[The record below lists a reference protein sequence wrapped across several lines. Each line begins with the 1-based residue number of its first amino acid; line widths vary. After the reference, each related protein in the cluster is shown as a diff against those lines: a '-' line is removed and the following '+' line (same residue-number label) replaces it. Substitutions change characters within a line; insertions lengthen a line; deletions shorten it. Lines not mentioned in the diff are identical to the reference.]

1 MIHSLINEAKI
12 QLQIFLRFVHIFY
25 TNCSGS
31 RVQIPSGEAWKV
43 NPLKCTLEVISEFTA
58 KKEIFGCL
66 KLNKCM
72 NFTFHYYSFWVQG
85 AFLAQS
91 LKARNQNHNG
101 QIRASIR
108 PKSFLNSS
116 VASEHWGLIWSDL
129 YSFATDSKIL
139 RRSSDTVHWKLFE

>member
-1 MIHSLINEAKI
+1 MFFVREWFILSLIKRKYNV
-12 QLQIFLRFVHIFY
+12 RFSSDFFTVNYSFY

-31 RVQIPSGEAWKV
+31 GVQIPSAEGEMFMV
-43 NPLKCTLEVISEFTA
+43 SPTLHCTLQSTLI
-58 KKEIFGCL
+58 KCEIFSCL

-72 NFTFHYYSFWVQG
+72 SFTFHYYSFWVQG

-116 VASEHWGLIWSDL
+116 IALEH
-129 YSFATDSKIL
+129 
-139 RRSSDTVHWKLFE
+139 